1 MIMHRTAVPMP
12 MTIMRGWSGVELGS
26 DRSKSFA
33 WASCGHEK
41 PDILDMFAVLAILV
55 AVDVCEMSAMVGTL
69 LLLRVLR

>member
-1 MIMHRTAVPMP
+1 MVMHRTAVPMP
-12 MTIMRGWSGVELGS
+12 MAIMRGWSGVGLGS

-55 AVDVCEMSAMVGTL
+55 ADDVRGMSAMVGKL
-69 LLLRVLR
+69 LLLRVLK